1 MQGFAKHYQYSVLNI
16 WRKQMASK
24 AFSAPGLRL
33 SLEEVPEKTVVYCCG
48 KITAESAETFQSEI
62 RDHVIPMTRGKGVA
76 VTTRIILD
84 LSNVT
89 FVDSTGLGALFS
101 LWSAARSKSCELE
114 IVNLNPRVEKLVNL
128 TKLDQLVHRVKGLFN
143 GE

>member
-1 MQGFAKHYQYSVLNI
+1 
-16 WRKQMASK
+16 MASK

-33 SLEEVPEKTVVYCCG
+33 SLKEDAEETIVYCSG
-48 KITAESAETFQSEI
+48 KITAESADTFQSEI

-76 VTTRIILD
+76 VTTRIVLD

-101 LWSAARSKSCELE
+101 LWSAAQSKACELE
-114 IVNLNPRVEKLVNL
+114 IVNLNPRVEKLIGL
-128 TKLDQLVHRVKGLFN
+128 TKLDQVFRRVKGLFN

>member
-1 MQGFAKHYQYSVLNI
+1 
-16 WRKQMASK
+16 MASK

-33 SLEEVPEKTVVYCCG
+33 SLEEGAEKTVVYLSG

-62 RDHVIPMTRGKGVA
+62 RDHVIPMSRGKGVA
-76 VTTRIILD
+76 VTTRIVLD

-89 FVDSTGLGALFS
+89 FIDSTGLGALFS
-101 LWSAARSKSCELE
+101 LWSAAQNKSCDLE
-114 IVNLNPRVEKLVNL
+114 IVNLNPRVEKLVGL
-128 TKLDQLVHRVKGLFN
+128 TKLDQVFHRVKGLFN

>member
-1 MQGFAKHYQYSVLNI
+1 
-16 WRKQMASK
+16 MASK

-33 SLEEVPEKTVVYCCG
+33 SLEERAEETIVYLTG

-62 RDHVIPMTRGKGVA
+62 RDHVIPASRGKGVA
-76 VTTRIILD
+76 VTTRIVLD

-101 LWSAARSKSCELE
+101 LWSAAQSRSCDLE
-114 IVNLNPRVEKLVNL
+114 IVNLSPRVEKLVNM
-128 TKLDQLVHRVKGLFN
+128 TRLDQFFYRMKGLFN
-143 GE
+143 GSDGPK

>member
-1 MQGFAKHYQYSVLNI
+1 
-16 WRKQMASK
+16 MASK

-33 SLEEVPEKTVVYCCG
+33 SLEEVADKTIVYCCG

-62 RDHVIPMTRGKGVA
+62 RDQVIPMTRGKGVM
-76 VTTRIILD
+76 VTTRIVLD

-101 LWSAARSKSCELE
+101 LWSAAQSKSCELE
-114 IVNLNPRVEKLVNL
+114 IVNLNPRLQKLAGL
-128 TKLDQLVHRVKGLFN
+128 TRLDQVFRRVKGLFN

>member
-1 MQGFAKHYQYSVLNI
+1 
-16 WRKQMASK
+16 MASK

-33 SLEEVPEKTVVYCCG
+33 SLEEVADKTIVYCCG

-62 RDHVIPMTRGKGVA
+62 RDQVIPMTRGKGVM
-76 VTTRIILD
+76 VTTRIVLD

-101 LWSAARSKSCELE
+101 LWSAAQSKSCELE
-114 IVNLNPRVEKLVNL
+114 IVNLNPRLQKLAGL
-128 TKLDQLVHRVKGLFN
+128 TRLDQVFHRVKSLFL
-143 GE
+143 

>member
-1 MQGFAKHYQYSVLNI
+1 
-16 WRKQMASK
+16 MAST

-33 SLEEVPEKTVVYCCG
+33 SLEEVADKAIVYCCG
-48 KITAESAETFQSEI
+48 KITAESAETFQNEI
-62 RDHVIPMTRGKGVA
+62 RHHVIPMTRGKGVT
-76 VTTRIILD
+76 VTTRIVLD

-101 LWSAARSKSCELE
+101 LWSTARNKACELE

-128 TKLDQLVHRVKGLFN
+128 TRLDQLVHRVKGLFN

>member
-1 MQGFAKHYQYSVLNI
+1 
-16 WRKQMASK
+16 MASK
-24 AFSAPGLRL
+24 AFSAPGLKL
-33 SLEEVPEKTVVYCCG
+33 SLEEGAEEAIVYCSG

-76 VTTRIILD
+76 FTTRIVLD

-101 LWSAARSKSCELE
+101 LWSAAQSKSCELE
-114 IVNLNPRVEKLVNL
+114 IVNLNPRVEKLVGM
-128 TKLDQLVHRVKGLFN
+128 TRLDQIFHRVKGLFN

>member
-1 MQGFAKHYQYSVLNI
+1 
-16 WRKQMASK
+16 MASK
-24 AFSAPGLRL
+24 AFSAPGLSL
-33 SLEEVPEKTVVYCCG
+33 SLKEEAEEATVYCSG

-76 VTTRIILD
+76 VTTRIVLD

-101 LWSAARSKSCELE
+101 LWSAAQSKACELE
-114 IVNLNPRVEKLVNL
+114 IVNLNPRVEKLIGL
-128 TKLDQLVHRVKGLFN
+128 TKLDQVFRRVKGLFN

>member
-1 MQGFAKHYQYSVLNI
+1 
-16 WRKQMASK
+16 MASK
-24 AFSAPGLRL
+24 AFSAPGLTL
-33 SLEEVPEKTVVYCCG
+33 SLKEGAEEAIVYCSG

-76 VTTRIILD
+76 VTTRIVLD

-101 LWSAARSKSCELE
+101 LWSAAQSKACELE
-114 IVNLNPRVEKLVNL
+114 IVNLNPRVEKLIGM
-128 TKLDQLVHRVKGLFN
+128 TKLDQVFRRVKGLFN

>member
-1 MQGFAKHYQYSVLNI
+1 
-16 WRKQMASK
+16 MASK

-33 SLEEVPEKTVVYCCG
+33 SLKEGAEEAIVYCSG

-62 RDHVIPMTRGKGVA
+62 CDHVIPMTRGKGVA
-76 VTTRIILD
+76 VTTRIVLD

-101 LWSAARSKSCELE
+101 LWSAAQSKACELE
-114 IVNLNPRVEKLVNL
+114 IVNLNPRVEKLIGL
-128 TKLDQLVHRVKGLFN
+128 TKLDQVFRRVKGLFN